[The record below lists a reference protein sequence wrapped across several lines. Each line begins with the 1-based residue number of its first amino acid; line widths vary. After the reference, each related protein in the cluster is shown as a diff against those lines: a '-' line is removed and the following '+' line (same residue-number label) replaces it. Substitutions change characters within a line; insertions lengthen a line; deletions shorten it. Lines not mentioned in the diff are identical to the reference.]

1 VTPLGGVLDKVAGVL
16 QEVAAEVLEPLFAR
30 RAEMDTWDKA
40 PGEVVTSG
48 DIEAERRLARR
59 LGDLLPGVAI
69 IGEEAT
75 AADASLPA
83 AWLAEAPRVW
93 LVEAPRRYG
102 ELRRPLA

>member
-1 VTPLGGVLDKVAGVL
+1 MNTSSG
-16 QEVAAEVLEPLFAR
+16 LFTMISHIASSAR
-30 RAEMDTWDKA
+30 SGPEMDTWDKA

-48 DIEAERRLARR
+48 DIEAERLLAAASATCC
-59 LGDLLPGVAI
+59 PAWPIV
-69 IGEEAT
+69 GEEAT

-83 AWLAEAPRVW
+83 TWLAKAPRVW